1 MVVGKLE
8 SYMQQNETKLQY
20 VLIIKI
26 NSKLIKDITIRS
38 ETINYIEE
46 NIGTKLMGLGCREHF
61 MNLTPKEREAK
72 AKYLNETISK

>member
-26 NSKLIKDITIRS
+26 NLKLIKDITIRS

-46 NIGTKLMGLGCREHF
+46 NIGTKLMELGCREHF
-61 MNLTPKEREAK
+61 INLTPKTRGVK
-72 AKYLNETISK
+72 TKRKK